1 MTSLQVDTRLIFTDT
16 AYLLVSATTTLLRL
30 LVESDDASYK
40 VEACSKL
47 LGLLET
53 LKTAR
58 EHYNWDLAQLCIDTC
73 GPPIEKL
80 AAVSFSLLDADLE
93 PRPVNMGGGGPTPLQ
108 DDTAY
113 SNVPQLQDAGAA
125 QQVNDSVTFPLD
137 LDIPWDYLWDD
148 MIEPWLVETQQD
160 VA

>member
-1 MTSLQVDTRLIFTDT
+1 MTSLQVDARLIFPDT

-58 EHYNWDLAQLCIDTC
+58 EHYSWDLAQLCIDTC

-80 AAVSFSLLDADLE
+80 AAVNSSLLDTDLE
-93 PRPVNMGGGGPTPLQ
+93 PRRVNTGGGGPTPLQ
-108 DDTAY
+108 DDRAY
-113 SNVPQLQDAGAA
+113 SNVPQIQDAGAA
-125 QQVNDSVTFPLD
+125 QQVNDAITFPLD

-148 MIEPWLVETQQD
+148 MIKPWPLESQQD